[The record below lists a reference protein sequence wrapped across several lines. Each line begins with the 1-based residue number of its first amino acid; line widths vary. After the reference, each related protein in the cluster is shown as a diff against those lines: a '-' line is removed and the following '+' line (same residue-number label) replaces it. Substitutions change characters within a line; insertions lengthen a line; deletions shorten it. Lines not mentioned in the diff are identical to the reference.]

1 MLKIYRS
8 FCNSCKLS
16 FPGFSRKGI
25 FEKGQHKIQKK
36 TESGKDVT
44 EIINIQIEMPYSV
57 FPFVININKF
67 GKKNIYCISTLSQT
81 QCSLMIDKT

>member
-8 FCNSCKLS
+8 FCSSYKLS

-25 FEKGQHKIQKK
+25 FEKDQHKIQKK
-36 TESGKDVT
+36 IESGKDLT

-57 FPFVININKF
+57 FPFVININEF
-67 GKKNIYCISTLSQT
+67 GKKIFIAYL
-81 QCSLMIDKT
+81 L

>member
-8 FCNSCKLS
+8 FCSSYKLS
-16 FPGFSRKGI
+16 FPDFSRKGI

-36 TESGKDVT
+36 IESGKDPT

-57 FPFVININKF
+57 LPFVININKF
-67 GKKNIYCISTLSQT
+67 GKKMFVISRKV
-81 QCSLMIDKT
+81 IA